1 MMDWAAIALAKTA
14 SWVVNEAAAT
24 QPGEQVLIVADHRSD
39 PAVVQALT
47 AAVAAVGAEP
57 TVAVM
62 PARPVAGAPATAIV
76 QHAVDGAT
84 LVICPTT
91 TVIHFSP
98 RIRQALDEKRIRLI
112 SISIDRETMT
122 HGAAAADPDEVAAIT
137 TRLYEVLA
145 PAREL
150 RVWSA
155 NGTDFTCSVAD
166 RLPNLSIGR
175 AREPGRI
182 GTFPFGEVP
191 HAPIEG
197 SMNGVVVYDGPVHS
211 IGHLTAPIRLTVRDG
226 RVTAIEGGAE
236 ADQLRALIGGVE
248 NADVVAEVSIGT
260 NPKANLAGDIQ
271 EAKKRWG
278 TVHVGLGNS
287 TGLRGRTFSPLHI
300 DGLIV
305 RPTVWADGHLIVR
318 EGQLLV

>member
-1 MMDWAAIALAKTA
+1 MDWGAVALAKTA

-39 PAVVQALT
+39 FAVVEALAAAVT
-47 AAVAAVGAEP
+47 AAGAEP

-62 PARPVAGAPATAIV
+62 PARPVAGAPATEVV
-76 QHAVDGAT
+76 QRAVDGAT

-98 RIRQALDEKRIRLI
+98 RIRQALDEKRTRLI
-112 SISIDRETMT
+112 SISIDRQTMVS
-122 HGAAAADPDEVAAIT
+122 GAAAADPAEVAAIT

-150 RVWSA
+150 RLWSA
-155 NGTDFTCSVAD
+155 NGTDLVCSVAD
-166 RLPNLSIGR
+166 RLPNLSIGL

-197 SMNGVVVYDGPVHS
+197 TSQGAVVFDGPVHT
-211 IGHLTAPIRLTVRDG
+211 IGHLSAPIRLTVRDG
-226 RVTAIEGGAE
+226 RVVAIEGGPE
-236 ADQLRALIGGVE
+236 ADRLRDLIDGVE
-248 NADVVAEVSIGT
+248 NADVIAEVSIGT
-260 NPKANLAGDIQ
+260 NPKANLSGDIQ

-278 TVHVGLGNS
+278 TAHVGLGNS
-287 TGLRGRTFSPLHI
+287 TGLRGRTFSPLHL
-300 DGLIV
+300 DGLV
-305 RPTVWADGHLIVR
+305 RRPSVWADGQLIVD
-318 EGQLLV
+318 EGRLLV

>member
-1 MMDWAAIALAKTA
+1 MDWAAVELAKTA
-14 SWVVNEAAAT
+14 RWVVTEAAAT
-24 QPGEQVLIVADHRSD
+24 QPGEQVLIVADFHSD
-39 PAVVQALT
+39 LAVVEALT
-47 AAVAAVGAEP
+47 AAVTAAGAEP
-57 TVAVM
+57 TVAFM
-62 PARPVAGAPATAIV
+62 PARAVAGAPATEVV
-76 QHAVDGAT
+76 QHAVDGAS

-122 HGAAAADPDEVAAIT
+122 KGAAAADPTEVAAIT

-150 RVWSA
+150 RFCSPS
-155 NGTDFTCSVAD
+155 GTDFTCSVAD
-166 RLPNLSIGR
+166 RLPNFSIGL
-175 AREPGRI
+175 AREPGKI

-197 SMNGVVVYDGPVHS
+197 SMNGTVVYDGPVHS
-211 IGHLTAPIRLTVRDG
+211 IGHLTSPIRLEVRAG
-226 RVTAIEGGAE
+226 RVVAIEGGPEAE
-236 ADQLRALIGGVE
+236 RLRALIDGVE
-248 NADVVAEVSIGT
+248 NADVVAEVSVGT

-278 TVHVGLGNS
+278 TAHVGLGNS
-287 TGLRGRTFSPLHI
+287 TGLRGLTFSPLHI
-300 DGLIV
+300 DGLIL
-305 RPTVWADGHLIVR
+305 RPTVWADGQLIVDDGR
-318 EGQLLV
+318 LLV